1 LQEVGITESLALAQ
15 KVIEILEEKK
25 GEDILLLD
33 IHEISSFTDYFVICS
48 GPSERTLK
56 ALAEEVQ
63 RKLKKDDQIHAMSLE
78 GEPEGGWILLD
89 YGNVILHIF
98 SPAVR
103 SYYQLEDLW
112 REGQVLVRIQ

>member
-1 LQEVGITESLALAQ
+1 MKESSIEDALKLAQ
-15 KVIEILEEKK
+15 KVINILEDKK

-33 IHEISSFTDYFVICS
+33 LQEVSSFTDYFVMCS

-56 ALAEEVQ
+56 ALADEVQ
-63 RKLKKDDQIHAMSLE
+63 KKLKKENQIHAMSVE
-78 GEPEGGWILLD
+78 GEPEGGWILVD

-103 SYYQLEDLW
+103 LYYQLEELW
-112 REGQVLVRIQ
+112 RDGQILVRIQ